1 MHGKQIVKGIEFK
14 HLLPFLNAALVS
26 ALLRHRLCP
35 TVVLDYELEEK
46 NCSHQ
51 KAFILKELLNTFF
64 H

>member
-35 TVVLDYELEEK
+35 TVVLDCELEEK
-46 NCSHQ
+46 ICSHQ